1 MIFRDRVEAGERL
14 GERLSAYRQAAET
27 IVLGI
32 PRGGIVVGAAMA
44 REIELP
50 LGICPVRKVGAPGNP
65 ELAVGAVDEAEG
77 RVIDRDLVRR
87 VGISQADLDEAIA
100 KERFDLRRWLAKLGE
115 PERAV
120 KGWTV
125 ILTDDGIAT
134 GATARAGIQSVKRKG
149 AKKVLLAVPVAPPDT
164 VADLRSTVDE
174 LVVIATPSPFYA
186 VGNFFE
192 AWPQVTDQEV
202 RRLLHPESPN

>member
-1 MIFRDRVEAGERL
+1 VIFRDRVEAGERL
-14 GERLSAYRQAAET
+14 AERLSAYRQATKT

-44 REIELP
+44 RDIELP
-50 LGICPVRKVGAPGNP
+50 LGICPVRKLGAPGNP
-65 ELAVGAVDEAEG
+65 ELALGAVDEAEG
-77 RVIDRDLVRR
+77 RVIDRDLVRK
-87 VGISQADLDEAIA
+87 VGISPADLDEAIA
-100 KERFDLRRWLAKLGE
+100 KERFELRRWLARLGE
-115 PERAV
+115 PVRDV

-149 AKKVLLAVPVAPPDT
+149 AGEVLLAVPVAPPDT
-164 VADLRSTVDE
+164 VELLRPTVDQ
-174 LVVIATPSPFYA
+174 LLVIATPSPFYA

-192 AWPQVTDQEV
+192 SWPQVTDQEV
-202 RRLLHPESPN
+202 RGLLHPQSPN